1 MAAFGFS
8 LSHAL
13 QRKMCAMK
21 STYAIIRISLL
32 FFAALALHGLLQAQ
46 QSSDLQTPAGSTYYP
61 NGMLKQQIEQTRSR
75 RIDRSYYPSG
85 VLQREQVWAMN
96 GTVHVKE
103 RDVTLSPSG
112 VTLREQRWAAG
123 EPVVDL
129 EYLIS
134 GLLISRKEYTGM
146 GTTRELLV
154 QSYFSSGVL
163 ATEERFAVTP
173 RGTQHPIGMQKKFD
187 VSGRSIS
194 EQLYD
199 EHGKLLEDKI
209 RNASGELVPVR

>member
-1 MAAFGFS
+1 MRG
-8 LSHAL
+8 
-13 QRKMCAMK
+13 MK
-21 STYAIIRISLL
+21 SIHPIMRIFPLL
-32 FFAALALHGLLQAQ
+32 IASLALSWPVQAELAA
-46 QSSDLQTPAGSTYYP
+46 DTQTPAGSTYYP
-61 NGMLKQQIEQTRSR
+61 NGMQKQLIEQTRSR

-85 VLQREQVWAMN
+85 VLQREQIWAMN

-129 EYLIS
+129 EYLVS

-154 QSYFSSGVL
+154 QTYFSSGVL
-163 ATEERFAVTP
+163 ATEERFAVTA
-173 RGTQHPIGMQKKFD
+173 RGVQHPIGVQKKFD
-187 VSGRSIS
+187 ISGRSIS

-199 EHGKLLEDKI
+199 DHGKLLEDKV
-209 RNASGELVPVR
+209 RNHSGELVPVR